1 MSLSRQVTY
10 GPVSKVSSAICAG
23 CISLALIAGAAA
35 QSYPARPVRII
46 VPFAPG
52 GPTDIVARTV
62 GQKLS
67 ESFGQP
73 VVVDNRPGAGG
84 VVGADLAAKSGADG
98 YTLLLCSTGA
108 MAINPG
114 LIARMPYDPLRDLT
128 PITLVVTI
136 PYLLLVNPNFSAQ
149 SVREVIALARA
160 KPGELNYGSA
170 GTGTTSHLAMEL
182 FRSMANI
189 RVTHVPYKGSALAAT
204 DLVGGQLQL
213 LFDAPPSSLPFVRS
227 GRLRALGISSARR
240 TALLPDMPTISE
252 AGVPGYEVLTWSGI
266 CAPSGTPRA
275 IVERLNTAMVAG
287 ITTRESREKFA
298 AIGADVVANSPDAY
312 REFIVSELA
321 KWSRVIK
328 EAGVAAH

>member
-1 MSLSRQVTY
+1 MKNL
-10 GPVSKVSSAICAG
+10 
-23 CISLALIAGAAA
+23 LAACCGVLIALTANAADK
-35 QSYPARPVRII
+35 SYPTKPIRII

-62 GQKLS
+62 GQQLNVS
-67 ESFGQP
+67 LGQP
-73 VVVDNRPGAGG
+73 VVIDNRPGAGG
-84 VVGADLAAKSGADG
+84 VVGADLAAKSAPDG

-114 LIARMPYDPLRDLT
+114 LMTKMPYDALRDLA

-136 PYLLLVNPNFSAQ
+136 PYLLLVNPSFPAQ
-149 SVREVIALARA
+149 SVKDVLALARA
-160 KPGELNYGSA
+160 KPGQLNYGSA

-189 RVTHVPYKGSALAAT
+189 QVTHIPYKGSALAAT

-227 GRLRALGISSARR
+227 GKLRAIGISTLKR
-240 TALLPDMPTISE
+240 TALLPDMPTINE

-266 CAPSGTPRA
+266 CAPSGTPRPVITQLNRA
-275 IVERLNTAMVAG
+275 IVDGVTSRE
-287 ITTRESREKFA
+287 TRERFV
-298 AIGADVVANSPDAY
+298 AIGADVVANSADECG
-312 REFIVSELA
+312 RFIRAELT
-321 KWSRVIK
+321 KWSRVIR

>member
-1 MSLSRQVTY
+1 MSGVLLHVRWLTIALHCAV
-10 GPVSKVSSAICAG
+10 AIP
-23 CISLALIAGAAA
+23 LAHAA
-35 QSYPARPVRII
+35 YPDKPIRII

-62 GQKLS
+62 GQKLT
-67 ESFGQP
+67 ESLGQP

-84 VVGADLAAKSGADG
+84 VVGADLAAKSAADG

-114 LIARMPYDPLRDLT
+114 LLPKMPYEPLRDFA

-149 SVREVIALARA
+149 SVKEVIALARA
-160 KPGELNYGSA
+160 KPGQLNYGSA

-189 RVTHVPYKGSALAAT
+189 QVSHVPYKGSSPAAT

-227 GRLRALGISSARR
+227 GRLRALGISTAKR
-240 TALLPDMPTISE
+240 TPLLPDMPTISE

-266 CAPSGTPRA
+266 CAPAKTPHA
-275 IVERLNTAMVAG
+275 IVTRLNSAIVKGVTNQ
-287 ITTRESREKFA
+287 ESRERFA
-298 AIGADVVANSPDAY
+298 AIGADVIANSPEDY
-312 REFIVSELA
+312 RQFIVAELA

>member
-1 MSLSRQVTY
+1 MMALRHCL
-10 GPVSKVSSAICAG
+10 AALCG
-23 CISLALIAGAAA
+23 CIFMNVTVAAEIA
-35 QSYPARPVRII
+35 YPTKPIRIV

-62 GQKLS
+62 GQQLTLA
-67 ESFGQP
+67 FNQP
-73 VVVDNRPGAGG
+73 VVVDNRAGAGG
-84 VVGADLAAKSGADG
+84 VVGADLAAKSAADG

-114 LIARMPYDPLRDLT
+114 LLASMPYDPVRDLA

-136 PYLLLVNPNFSAQ
+136 PYLLLVNPSFSAQ
-149 SVREVIALARA
+149 SVREVLALARA
-160 KPGELNYGSA
+160 KPGQLNYGSA

-189 RVTHVPYKGSALAAT
+189 QVTHVPYKGSALAAT

-227 GRLRALGISSARR
+227 GKVKAIGISTLKR
-240 TALLPDMPTISE
+240 TPLLPDMPTINE
-252 AGVPGYEVLTWSGI
+252 AGLPGYEVLTWSGI
-266 CAPSGTPRA
+266 CAPSRTPKAVIARLNEA
-275 IVERLNTAMVAG
+275 IVKGVTSRE
-287 ITTRESREKFA
+287 TRERFA
-298 AIGADVVANSPDAY
+298 ALGADVVANSSEDY
-312 REFIVSELA
+312 GKFIVSELQ

-328 EAGVAAH
+328 DAGVTAH